1 MAVEEPPKP
10 DKEVEVAEA
19 SVEVGSRCACG
30 QRKKKREEDRVGRD
44 IFDLGP
50 LFLYL

>member
-1 MAVEEPPKP
+1 MEEPPKP
-10 DKEVEVAEA
+10 DKEVEVAGRVSRSGA
-19 SVEVGSRCACG
+19 GAAVGKER
-30 QRKKKREEDRVGRD
+30 RREEDRVGRD